1 MYAKSVPKP
10 TPAAPKPPP
19 APPPRRKPTAADL
32 AAKEEAAAREQA
44 RLMDYVYGGE
54 LSGDDGFDGG
64 MTELERLT
72 MEHRMHQEKLAALA
86 NKPRVR

>member
-1 MYAKSVPKP
+1 
-10 TPAAPKPPP
+10 
-19 APPPRRKPTAADL
+19 
-32 AAKEEAAAREQA
+32 
-44 RLMDYVYGGE
+44 MDYVYGGE

-86 NKPRVR
+86 NKHRVR